1 MNFAD
6 TKRAGIKDL
15 LLGMALEH
23 VNGMN
28 GRSSKVPQ
36 TEGCVSGRGDN

>member
-1 MNFAD
+1 MNFAHI
-6 TKRAGIKDL
+6 KRAGTKDL

-28 GRSSKVPQ
+28 RRSSKVPQ
-36 TEGCVSGRGDN
+36 TKGCVRGRGDN